1 MDNKMIE
8 EIEQNYATV
17 KEIVAKL
24 KQGEIVNQL
33 PSLWSNDQKSALIQA
48 LILRTIDLVI
58 FTELKVD
65 GTQAVFIGNDELSAI
80 KEFTNDEFKINWR
93 NGQKFSEIYPIFRE
107 LLMTREIE
115 TRTIHEKDSSAI
127 PDIIWVNNLPQF
139 RVNVIRVRDNSEM
152 EF

>member
-1 MDNKMIE
+1 MIE

-33 PSLWSNDQKSALIQA
+33 PSLWSNNQKSALIQA

-58 FTELKVD
+58 FTELKAD
-65 GTQAVFIGNDELSAI
+65 GTHAVFIGNDELSAI

-139 RVNVIRVRDNSEM
+139 RVNVIRVVDNSEM

>member
-1 MDNKMIE
+1 MIE

-58 FTELKVD
+58 FTELKAD
-65 GTQAVFIGNDELSAI
+65 GTHAVFIGNDELSAI

>member
-1 MDNKMIE
+1 MIE

-58 FTELKVD
+58 FTELKAD
-65 GTQAVFIGNDELSAI
+65 GTHAVFIGNDELSAI

-139 RVNVIRVRDNSEM
+139 RVNVIRVLDNSEM

>member
-1 MDNKMIE
+1 MIE

-58 FTELKVD
+58 FTELKAD
-65 GTQAVFIGNDELSAI
+65 GTHAVFVGNDELSAI

-107 LLMTREIE
+107 RLMAREVK
-115 TRTIHEKDSSAI
+115 TLTIHEKDSSAI